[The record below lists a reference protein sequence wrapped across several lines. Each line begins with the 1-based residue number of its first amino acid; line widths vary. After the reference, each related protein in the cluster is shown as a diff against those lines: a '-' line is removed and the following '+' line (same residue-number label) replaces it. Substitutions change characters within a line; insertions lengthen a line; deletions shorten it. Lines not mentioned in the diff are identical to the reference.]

1 MTNSMIFTPI
11 KRVISKIKFV
21 ALHFGVAGLGIVVFL
36 NQNDARSDD
45 LSAKPTMTLSG
56 STLKIKTPSGKNQVI
71 KLDRTTSASDITM
84 ENFTFGKYADLK
96 ILDTEGASQKFY
108 KIYLYDISSGFYK
121 YSRELSAIPCVQ
133 TDAKQKEILGACFHE
148 SACENWEER
157 YTMSNTG
164 KLALVKRSGTYC
176 DATGQGYFYIDTYK
190 NGKKIS
196 STVKPVE
203 DNPPDPK

>member
-1 MTNSMIFTPI
+1 MTNSMNFNVI
-11 KRVISKIKFV
+11 KQIISQIKFS
-21 ALHFGVAGLGIVVFL
+21 ALHFGVAGLGIVILFH
-36 NQNDARSDD
+36 QNDARSDD

-56 STLKIKTPSGKNQVI
+56 NSLKIKTPAGKNQVI
-71 KLDRTTSASDITM
+71 KLDHTISSSDITM

-108 KIYLYDISSGFYK
+108 KIYLYDTSSGFYK

-148 SACENWEER
+148 SACENWEEK
-157 YTMSNTG
+157 YTMSKTG

-176 DATGQGYFYIDTYK
+176 DATGQGYFYTDTYK

-203 DNPPDPK
+203 DNPPDPQ